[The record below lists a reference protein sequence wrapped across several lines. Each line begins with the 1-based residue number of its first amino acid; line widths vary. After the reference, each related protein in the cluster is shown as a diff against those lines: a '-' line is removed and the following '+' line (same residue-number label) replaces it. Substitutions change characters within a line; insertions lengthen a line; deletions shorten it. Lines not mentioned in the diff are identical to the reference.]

1 MLARKFERR
10 PELRLIIGFLFVSGM
25 GWFSDILAY
34 FVATH
39 VFLVSAFSANFLSSF
54 IGVTLVWF
62 LSIKSLFKVTS
73 ESRRYFL
80 ILYWSWQGVSIY
92 LYSKI
97 IQGADDFLTQYFV
110 SEILVL
116 HSSIVA
122 KIVVTPINLLSN
134 FLFMRW
140 LSGLIKTVVKGA

>member
-1 MLARKFERR
+1 MLALKRENR
-10 PELRLIIGFLFVSGM
+10 PELRLVLGFVFVSGV
-25 GWFSDILAY
+25 GWISDILAY

-73 ESRRYFL
+73 ERRCYFL
-80 ILYWSWQGVSIY
+80 ILYWGWQAISIF

-97 IQGADDFLTQYFV
+97 IQGADDFLAQYFV
-110 SEILVL
+110 SGILVL

-122 KIVVTPINLLSN
+122 KIAVTTINLLSN

-140 LSGLIKTVVKGA
+140 LSGLIKTIVKGA

>member
-1 MLARKFERR
+1 M
-10 PELRLIIGFLFVSGM
+10 
-25 GWFSDILAY
+25 AY

-39 VFLVSAFSANFLSSF
+39 VFLASAFSANILSSF

-73 ESRRYFL
+73 KRRRYFL
-80 ILYWSWQGVSIY
+80 ILYWGWQAVSIFF
-92 LYSKI
+92 YSKI
-97 IQGADDFLTQYFV
+97 IQGVDGFMAEYFAGGMWL
-110 SEILVL
+110 SY
-116 HSSIVA
+116 SSITA

-140 LSGLIKTVVKGA
+140 LSGLIKTVIKEA